1 MKQAAL
7 CAMRVIRKVP
17 ELMDH
22 FISRSTSLLSDK
34 NHGVLHCGITL
45 VTDMC
50 AIDEET
56 LQGFRKVSHV
66 GTCIRGTRFRAYSL
80 SGLTC
85 TLQYS

>member
-1 MKQAAL
+1 
-7 CAMRVIRKVP
+7 MRVIRKVP

-56 LQGFRKVSHV
+56 LQGFRKVSL
-66 GTCIRGTRFRAYSL
+66 L
-80 SGLTC
+80 SKDT
-85 TLQYS
+85 TFSYVVN

>member
-1 MKQAAL
+1 
-7 CAMRVIRKVP
+7 MRVIRKVP

-34 NHGVLHCGITL
+34 NHGVLHDGITL

-56 LQGFRKVSHV
+56 LQGFRKVSPSCPLAV
-66 GTCIRGTRFRAYSL
+66 TTYSKL
-80 SGLTC
+80 MNLRLLTGR
-85 TLQYS
+85 TVTSSTS